1 MPRLPE
7 SPRNHNDLNLSIQIF
22 EALRPGR
29 MILTHIGHEMDAWL
43 LDNTLPYE
51 EIRIARDEMT
61 CN

>member
-1 MPRLPE
+1 
-7 SPRNHNDLNLSIQIF
+7 
-22 EALRPGR
+22 